1 MVHFENKDQLHTQD
15 KRLSVTVFHMIK
27 LIKPCSLKRLSLV
40 AVSKYFVQGAK
51 QLMVLDNLSYS
62 FLKGHTYALMGAS
75 GTGKSTLL
83 HVIAGFETPTT
94 GSVLYDDI
102 DRAQLTK
109 KQQQEYL
116 RYGFGILLQNAHLI
130 DELSVLENVMLKGL
144 SEGKSQ
150 SECRPYAVTLLE
162 TVGLQDKIDALPV
175 ELSGGQQQRVALARA
190 LFDAPDFLLADEPT
204 GNLDEATAAQVI
216 DTLIE
221 NQKRF
226 GIGLIV
232 STHDRAVANKMDTI
246 LELKHGKLHEI
257 R

>member
-15 KRLSVTVFHMIK
+15 KRLSVTVFHMAK
-27 LIKPCSLKRLSLV
+27 LTKPCSIKMISL
-40 AVSKYFVQGAK
+40 ASVSKSFVQGDK

-62 FLKGHTYALMGAS
+62 FLKGHSYALMGAS

-83 HVIAGFETPTT
+83 HVIAGFEAPTT
-94 GSVLYDDI
+94 GNIVYDDV
-102 DRAQLTK
+102 DRALLKK
-109 KQQQEYL
+109 KQQQECL
-116 RYGFGILLQNAHLI
+116 RYGFGILLQNAYLI

-144 SEGKSQ
+144 AEGKLQ
-150 SECRPYAVTLLE
+150 NECRPYALMLLE

-190 LFDAPDFLLADEPT
+190 LFDSPDFLLADEPT
-204 GNLDEATAAQVI
+204 GNLDEATGAQVI
-216 DTLIE
+216 DTLIA

-226 GIGLIV
+226 GMGLIV
-232 STHDRAVANKMDTI
+232 STHDRAVASKMDTI